1 MGVPSESFNHDSESE
16 NPDAFFAMLKQA
28 DKRQF
33 TMMAASTGQGEDRND
48 EGVISG
54 HAYSLISIHEVKSE
68 GKSVKLLRLRNP
80 WGQGEWQGDWSDK
93 SPLWTP
99 ALKKQCNFVDGDDGQ
114 FFIALEDYL
123 EHFSWTSICFDNDPA
138 KYTHSQLYHSFGA

>member
-1 MGVPSESFNHDSESE
+1 MPVTRNGRPAFASCRDGELWVSLLEKAWAKLHGTYARTQGGLPCFAASHIMGVPSESFNHDSESE

-54 HAYSLISIHEVKSE
+54 HAYSLISIHEVKS
-68 GKSVKLLRLRNP
+68 
-80 WGQGEWQGDWSDK
+80 
-93 SPLWTP
+93 
-99 ALKKQCNFVDGDDGQ
+99 
-114 FFIALEDYL
+114 
-123 EHFSWTSICFDNDPA
+123 
-138 KYTHSQLYHSFGA
+138 